1 MIGKKEMKEENEE
14 EKIMSN
20 NNNQT
25 TPCSRSSSTPS
36 CSTDEGEYEVQDL
49 RDRLKSSR
57 GSMFNLIEKEL
68 GLRIGWR
75 KFSRG
80 ALFHESVI
88 INPDNRLVVIF
99 ALFNFISLFFFVHF
113 VLIN

>member
-14 EKIMSN
+14 EKKIRSN
-20 NNNQT
+20 NM

-36 CSTDEGEYEVQDL
+36 SSTDEGEYEVQDL

-68 GLRIGWR
+68 GLKIGWR

-88 INPDNRLVVIF
+88 INPDNRLVLIF
-99 ALFNFISLFFFVHF
+99 TLFNFISLFFYFPFHF
-113 VLIN
+113 NNFE

>member
-1 MIGKKEMKEENEE
+1 MIGKKEMKE
-14 EKIMSN
+14 KD

-25 TPCSRSSSTPS
+25 TPCSRSSSTLS
-36 CSTDEGEYEVQDL
+36 SSEDEGEYEVQDL

-68 GLRIGWR
+68 GLKIGWR

-88 INPDNRLVVIF
+88 INPDNRLVLIF
-99 ALFNFISLFFFVHF
+99 TLFNFISLFFYFPFHF
-113 VLIN
+113 NNFK